1 MTRPTEPAR
10 IAVLDIGKTNL
21 KLLVASDDGW
31 PLETHSIPNA
41 ANTSSPYLAYDLA
54 GLEEW
59 FLDTLAKV
67 SQRHAIGAV
76 IATAHGC
83 GAVLVD
89 ADRPVLPMMDYEAVC
104 PPAIDEAYAR
114 MVPPYGEVFCGIG
127 AGAMRLAKQL
137 LWQESAFPAEFS
149 RAKAYLTTAQFFAMR
164 LGGRA
169 ASEISQLAAQGHIWD
184 LRRHQPSTVMRERGW
199 ARLLPQ
205 PAPAGV
211 SLGTVSEAVAMRTG
225 LARSTEVLCGV
236 HDSNANLF
244 RYKAAGLADA
254 SILSTGTW
262 MIGFQ
267 RDLDPD
273 KLDADRAMVLNIDVD
288 GESVPSTL
296 TMTGREYHL
305 ICKGKDAAAADAAVL
320 AALPTLV
327 ARGMLA
333 LPSFVGDDGLF
344 PGAGHR
350 GRTIGPAP
358 ETPAEWQ
365 ALAVLYAAFSANRC
379 LDLLGSSN
387 RIVIDGGFA
396 TNLPFARCLAALR
409 PSQSVSVSQSHDGT
423 ALGAALL
430 WRRFSRTRPVSSVVL
445 EAVTPLGEAG
455 FDRPGLSAAYQSWIT
470 LSEQT
475 P

>member
-1 MTRPTEPAR
+1 MTRRTEPTP

-31 PLETHSIPNA
+31 PLEMLSIPNA
-41 ANTSSPYLAYDLA
+41 ANASDPYPSYDLA
-54 GLEEW
+54 GLEAW
-59 FLDTLAKV
+59 FLDALAEV

-89 ADRPVLPMMDYEAVC
+89 GDRPVLPMMDYDAVC
-104 PPAIDEAYAR
+104 PPAIDEAYRRIAPAYR
-114 MVPPYGEVFCGIG
+114 EVFCGIG

-137 LWQESAFPAEFS
+137 LWQERAFPAEFA
-149 RAKAYLTTAQFFAMR
+149 RAKTYLTTAQFFAMR
-164 LGGRA
+164 LGGRS

-184 LRRHQPSTVMRERGW
+184 LVRHRPSSIMRERGW
-199 ARLLPQ
+199 AHLLPQ
-205 PAPAGV
+205 RPLAGAV
-211 SLGTVSEAVAMRTG
+211 LGTVSAAVAKRTG
-225 LARSTEVLCGV
+225 LARSTEILCGV

-244 RYKAAGLADA
+244 RYKAAGMADA

-273 KLDADRAMVLNIDVD
+273 KLDANSAMVLNIDVD
-288 GESVPSTL
+288 GENVPSTL
-296 TMTGREYHL
+296 TMTGREYDL
-305 ICKGKDAAAADAAVL
+305 IRKEKSAADAAVL
-320 AALPTLV
+320 AALPKLV
-327 ARGMLA
+327 ARGSLA
-333 LPSFVGDDGLF
+333 LASFVGDDGLF
-344 PGAGHR
+344 PGAAHR
-350 GRTIGPAP
+350 GRIIGPAP

-365 ALAVLYAAFSANRC
+365 GLAVLYAAFSANRC
-379 LDLLGSSN
+379 LDTLGSSK
-387 RIVIDGGFA
+387 RIIIDGGFA
-396 TNLPFARCLAALR
+396 ANLPFARALAALR
-409 PSQSVSVSQSHDGT
+409 PSQDVSVSQSRDGT

-430 WRRFSRTRPVSSVVL
+430 WRRFARRLPVSSVVL

-455 FDRPGLSAAYQSWIT
+455 FDRPGLSAAYRSWIA
-470 LSEQT
+470 LSEQA

>member
-1 MTRPTEPAR
+1 MTRSIEPAR

-31 PLETHSIPNA
+31 PLEALSIPNV
-41 ANTSSPYLAYDLA
+41 ANTSGPYLAYDLA
-54 GLEEW
+54 GLEKW
-59 FLDTLAKV
+59 FLDALAQV

-89 ADRPVLPMMDYEAVC
+89 GDEPVLPMMDYDAVS
-104 PPAIDEAYAR
+104 PHAIDEAYAR
-114 MVPPYGEVFCGIG
+114 IAPAYREVFCGIG

-137 LWQESAFPAEFS
+137 LWQESAFPAEFA
-149 RAKAYLTTAQFFAMR
+149 RAKTYLTTAQFFAMR

-184 LRRHQPSTVMRERGW
+184 LGSHQPSSVMRERCW
-199 ARLLPQ
+199 AHLLPQ
-205 PAPAGV
+205 RAPAGAL
-211 SLGTVSEAVAMRTG
+211 LGTVSEAVAKRTG
-225 LARSTEVLCGV
+225 LARSTEILCGV

-244 RYKAAGLADA
+244 RYKAAGMAHA

-273 KLDADRAMVLNIDVD
+273 KLDSTRAMVLNIDVD
-288 GESVPSTL
+288 GENVPSTL
-296 TMTGREYHL
+296 TMTGREYDL
-305 ICKGKDAAAADAAVL
+305 IRKESSAADAAVL
-320 AALPTLV
+320 AALPTLI
-327 ARGMLA
+327 ARGTLA
-333 LPSFVGDDGLF
+333 LPSFIGDDGLF
-344 PGAGHR
+344 PGAAHR
-350 GRTIGPAP
+350 GRIIGPPP

-365 ALAVLYAAFSANRC
+365 GLAVLYAVFSANCC
-379 LDLLGSSN
+379 LDALGSSK

-396 TNLPFARCLAALR
+396 ANLPFARSLAALR
-409 PSQSVSVSQSHDGT
+409 PSQDVSVSQSRDGT

-430 WRRFSRTRPVSSVVL
+430 WRRFARTLPVASVVL
-445 EAVTPLGEAG
+445 EPVTPLGEAG
-455 FDRPGLSAAYQSWIT
+455 FDRSHLSAAYQSWIAF
-470 LSEQT
+470 SEQA

>member
-1 MTRPTEPAR
+1 MTRPTETAR

-21 KLLVASDDGW
+21 KLLVASEDGW

-41 ANTSSPYLAYDLA
+41 ANTSGPYLAYDLA

-59 FLDTLAKV
+59 FLDALAKV
-67 SQRHAIGAV
+67 SRRHAIGAV

-89 ADRPVLPMMDYEAVC
+89 EDKPVLPMMDYDAVS

-114 MVPPYGEVFCGIG
+114 IAPTYREVFCGIG

-137 LWQESAFPAEFS
+137 LWQESAFPAEFA
-149 RAKAYLTTAQFFAMR
+149 RAKTYLTTAQFFAMR

-184 LRRHQPSTVMRERGW
+184 LCRHQPSSVMRQRGW

-205 PAPAGV
+205 RAPAGAL
-211 SLGTVSEAVAMRTG
+211 LGTVSEAVAKRTG
-225 LARSTEVLCGV
+225 LARSTEILCGV

-244 RYKAAGLADA
+244 RYKAAGMADA

-267 RDLDPD
+267 RDLDLD
-273 KLDADRAMVLNIDVD
+273 KLDATRAMVLNIDVD
-288 GESVPSTL
+288 GENVPSTL
-296 TMTGREYHL
+296 TMTGREYQL
-305 ICKGKDAAAADAAVL
+305 IRKEKGAVDAAVL

-327 ARGMLA
+327 ARRTLA
-333 LPSFVGDDGLF
+333 LPSFIGDDGLF
-344 PGAGHR
+344 PGAAHR
-350 GRTIGPAP
+350 GRIIGPPP

-365 ALAVLYAAFSANRC
+365 GLAVLYAAFSANRC
-379 LDLLGSSN
+379 LDALGSSK

-396 TNLPFARCLAALR
+396 NNLPFARCLAALR
-409 PSQSVSVSQSHDGT
+409 PSQCVSVSQSRDGT

-430 WRRFSRTRPVSSVVL
+430 WRRFTRTLPVSSVML
-445 EAVTPLGEAG
+445 EAVTPVDEAG
-455 FDRPGLSAAYQSWIT
+455 FDRPGLYAAYQSWIAF
-470 LSEQT
+470 SEQA

>member
-1 MTRPTEPAR
+1 MTRSTEPTP

-31 PLETHSIPNA
+31 PLETLSIPNA
-41 ANTSSPYLAYDLA
+41 ANASGPYPSYDLA

-59 FLDTLAKV
+59 FLDALAKV

-89 ADRPVLPMMDYEAVC
+89 GDKPVLPMMDYDAVS
-104 PPAIDEAYAR
+104 PPAIDEAYRRIAPAYR
-114 MVPPYGEVFCGIG
+114 EVFCGIG

-137 LWQESAFPAEFS
+137 LWQQSAFPAEFG
-149 RAKAYLTTAQFFAMR
+149 RAKTYLTTAQFFAMR

-184 LRRHQPSTVMRERGW
+184 LIHHQPSSVMRERGW
-199 ARLLPQ
+199 AHLLPQ
-205 PAPAGV
+205 RAPAGAV
-211 SLGTVSEAVAMRTG
+211 LGTVSAAVAKRTG
-225 LARSTEVLCGV
+225 LARSTEMLCGV

-244 RYKAAGLADA
+244 RYKAAGMADA

-273 KLDADRAMVLNIDVD
+273 KLDASRAMVLNIDVD
-288 GESVPSTL
+288 GENVPSTL
-296 TMTGREYHL
+296 TMTGREYDL
-305 ICKGKDAAAADAAVL
+305 IRKEKSSADAAVL
-320 AALPTLV
+320 AALPKLV
-327 ARGMLA
+327 ARGSLA

-344 PGAGHR
+344 PGAALR
-350 GRTIGPAP
+350 GRIIGPAP
-358 ETPAEWQ
+358 ETAAEWQ
-365 ALAVLYAAFSANRC
+365 GLAVLYAAFSANRC
-379 LDLLGSSN
+379 LDTLGSSK
-387 RIVIDGGFA
+387 RIIIDGGFA
-396 TNLPFARCLAALR
+396 ANLPFARALAALR
-409 PSQSVSVSQSHDGT
+409 PSQDVFVSQSRDGT

-430 WRRFSRTRPVSSVVL
+430 WRRFARRLPVSSVVL

-455 FDRPGLSAAYQSWIT
+455 LDRPGLSTAYRSWIAF
-470 LSEQT
+470 SEQA

>member
-1 MTRPTEPAR
+1 MTRPTEPTP

-31 PLETHSIPNA
+31 PLETLSIPNT
-41 ANTSSPYLAYDLA
+41 ANASDPYLSHDLA
-54 GLEEW
+54 GLETW
-59 FLDTLAKV
+59 FLDALAKV

-89 ADRPVLPMMDYEAVC
+89 GDRPVLPMMDYDAVS
-104 PPAIDEAYAR
+104 PPAIDEAYRRIAPAYR
-114 MVPPYGEVFCGIG
+114 EVFCGIG

-137 LWQESAFPAEFS
+137 LWQECAFPAEFA
-149 RAKAYLTTAQFFAMR
+149 RAKTYLTTAQFFALR

-184 LRRHQPSTVMRERGW
+184 LVRHEPSSVMRERGW
-199 ARLLPQ
+199 AHLLPQ
-205 PAPAGV
+205 RAPAGAV
-211 SLGTVSEAVAMRTG
+211 LGTVSAAVAKRTG
-225 LARSTEVLCGV
+225 LARSTEILCGV

-244 RYKAAGLADA
+244 RYKAAGMADA

-267 RDLDPD
+267 RDLEPD
-273 KLDADRAMVLNIDVD
+273 KLDANGAMVLNIDVD
-288 GESVPSTL
+288 GENVPSTL
-296 TMTGREYHL
+296 TMTGREYDL
-305 ICKGKDAAAADAAVL
+305 IRKEKSAADAAVL
-320 AALPTLV
+320 ATLPKLV
-327 ARGMLA
+327 ARRTLA

-344 PGAGHR
+344 PGAAHR
-350 GRTIGPAP
+350 GRIIGPAP

-365 ALAVLYAAFSANRC
+365 GLAVLYAAFSANRC
-379 LDLLGSSN
+379 LDALGSSK
-387 RIVIDGGFA
+387 RIIIDGGFA
-396 TNLPFARCLAALR
+396 ANLPFARALAALR
-409 PSQSVSVSQSHDGT
+409 PSQEISVSQSRDGT

-430 WRRFSRTRPVSSVVL
+430 WRRFARRLPVSSVVL
-445 EAVTPLGEAG
+445 EAVTPLGEVG
-455 FDRPGLSAAYQSWIT
+455 FDRPGLSAAYRSWIAF
-470 LSEQT
+470 SEQV

>member
-1 MTRPTEPAR
+1 MTRSTEPTP

-31 PLETHSIPNA
+31 PLETLSIPNA
-41 ANTSSPYLAYDLA
+41 ANASGPYPSYDLA

-59 FLDTLAKV
+59 FLDALAKV

-89 ADRPVLPMMDYEAVC
+89 GDKPVLPMMDYDAVS
-104 PPAIDEAYAR
+104 PPAIDEAYRRIA
-114 MVPPYGEVFCGIG
+114 PAYGEVFCGIG
-127 AGAMRLAKQL
+127 DGAMRLAKQL
-137 LWQESAFPAEFS
+137 LWQQSAYPAEFA
-149 RAKAYLTTAQFFAMR
+149 RAKVYLTTAQFFALR

-184 LRRHQPSTVMRERGW
+184 LVRHQPSSVMRERGW
-199 ARLLPQ
+199 DHLLPQ
-205 PAPAGV
+205 RVPAGAV
-211 SLGTVSEAVAMRTG
+211 LGTVSEAVARRTG
-225 LARSTEVLCGV
+225 LARSTDILCGV

-244 RYKAAGLADA
+244 RYKAAGMADA
-254 SILSTGTW
+254 SVLSTGTW

-273 KLDADRAMVLNIDVD
+273 KLDVTRAMVLNIDVD
-288 GESVPSTL
+288 GENVPSTL
-296 TMTGREYHL
+296 TMTGREYEL
-305 ICKGKDAAAADAAVL
+305 IRREKCAADAAVL
-320 AALPTLV
+320 ATLPTLV
-327 ARGMLA
+327 ARGSLA

-344 PGAGHR
+344 PGAALR
-350 GRTIGPAP
+350 GRIIGPAP
-358 ETPAEWQ
+358 ETAAEWQ
-365 ALAVLYAAFSANRC
+365 GLAVLYAAFSATRC
-379 LDLLGSSN
+379 LDTLGSSK
-387 RIVIDGGFA
+387 RIIIDGGFA
-396 TNLPFARCLAALR
+396 ANLPFARALAALR
-409 PSQSVSVSQSHDGT
+409 PSQDVFVSQSRDGT

-430 WRRFSRTRPVSSVVL
+430 WRRFARRLPVSSVVL

-455 FDRPGLSAAYQSWIT
+455 LDRPGLSTAYRSWIAF
-470 LSEQT
+470 SEQA

>member
-31 PLETHSIPNA
+31 PLETHSIVNA
-41 ANTSSPYLAYDLA
+41 ANTSGPYLACDLA
-54 GLEEW
+54 SLEEW
-59 FLDTLAKV
+59 FLDALAEV

-89 ADRPVLPMMDYEAVC
+89 EDKPVLPMMDYDAVS
-104 PPAIDEAYAR
+104 PAAIDQVYERIA
-114 MVPPYGEVFCGIG
+114 PPYREVFCGVG

-137 LWQESAFPAEFS
+137 LWQESAFPAEFA
-149 RAKAYLTTAQFFAMR
+149 RARTYLTTAQFFALR

-184 LRRHQPSTVMRERGW
+184 LRRHQPSSVMRQRGW

-205 PAPAGV
+205 RAPAGAV
-211 SLGTVSEAVAMRTG
+211 LGTVSEAVARRTG
-225 LARSTEVLCGV
+225 LARSTEILCGV

-244 RYKAAGLADA
+244 RYKAAGMADA

-273 KLDADRAMVLNIDVD
+273 KLDATRAMVLNIDVD
-288 GESVPSTL
+288 GENVPSTL
-296 TMTGREYHL
+296 AITGREYDL
-305 ICKGKDAAAADAAVL
+305 IRKEEAAADAAVL
-320 AALPTLV
+320 AALPTLA
-327 ARGMLA
+327 ARGTLA
-333 LPSFVGDDGLF
+333 LPSFTGDDGLF
-344 PGAGHR
+344 PGAAHR
-350 GRTIGPAP
+350 GRIIGPPP

-365 ALAVLYAAFSANRC
+365 GLAVLYAAFSANRG
-379 LDLLGSSN
+379 LDALGSSK

-396 TNLPFARCLAALR
+396 ANLPFARCLAALR
-409 PSQSVSVSQSHDGT
+409 PSQHVSVSQSRDGT

-430 WRRFSRTRPVSSVVL
+430 WRRFARTLPVSSVVL

-455 FDRPGLSAAYQSWIT
+455 FDKPGLSAAYQSWIAF
-470 LSEQT
+470 SEQA

>member
-1 MTRPTEPAR
+1 MTPPTHSAR

-21 KLLVASDDGW
+21 KLLVASEDGW
-31 PLETHSIPNA
+31 PLETLSIPNA
-41 ANTSSPYLAYDLA
+41 ANPSGPYLAYDLA
-54 GLEEW
+54 GLEDW
-59 FLDTLAKV
+59 FLDALAEV
-67 SQRHAIGAV
+67 SQRHVIGAV

-89 ADRPVLPMMDYEAVC
+89 ADTPVLPMMDYEAVS

-114 MVPPYGEVFCGIG
+114 IAPAYGEVFCGIG

-137 LWQESAFPAEFS
+137 LWQESAFPTEFA

-184 LRRHQPSTVMRERGW
+184 LVHHQPSTVMRERGW
-199 ARLLPQ
+199 AHLLPL
-205 PAPAGV
+205 PVPAGA
-211 SLGTVSEAVAMRTG
+211 SLGTVSEAMARRIG
-225 LARSTEVLCGV
+225 LARSTEILCGV

-267 RDLDPD
+267 RDIEAD
-273 KLDADRAMVLNIDVD
+273 KLDARRAMVLNIDID
-288 GESVPSTL
+288 GENVPSTL

-305 ICKGKDAAAADAAVL
+305 ICKGKDAADAAVL
-320 AALPTLV
+320 AALPILV
-327 ARGMLA
+327 GRGTLA
-333 LPSFVGDDGLF
+333 LPSFVADDGLF

-350 GRTIGPAP
+350 GRIIGPPP
-358 ETPAEWQ
+358 ETAAEWQ
-365 ALAVLYAAFSANRC
+365 ALAVLYAAFSANRS
-379 LDLLGSSN
+379 LDLLGSSK

-396 TNLPFARCLAALR
+396 ANLPFARCLAALR

-430 WRRFSRTRPVSSVVL
+430 WRRFSRTLPVSSVVL

-455 FDRPGLSAAYQSWIT
+455 FSRPGLSAAYQSWIA

>member
-1 MTRPTEPAR
+1 MTRSTEAAP

-31 PLETHSIPNA
+31 PLETLSIPNA
-41 ANTSSPYLAYDLA
+41 ANASAPYPSYDLA
-54 GLEEW
+54 GLEAW
-59 FLDTLAKV
+59 FLDALAEV

-89 ADRPVLPMMDYEAVC
+89 GDRPVLPMMDYDAVS
-104 PPAIDEAYAR
+104 PSAIDEAYGRIAPAYR
-114 MVPPYGEVFCGIG
+114 EVFCGIG

-137 LWQESAFPAEFS
+137 LWQECAFPAEFA
-149 RAKAYLTTAQFFAMR
+149 RAKTYLTTAQFFALR

-184 LRRHQPSTVMRERGW
+184 LVRHQPSSVMRERGW
-199 ARLLPQ
+199 AHLLPQ
-205 PAPAGV
+205 RAPAGAV
-211 SLGTVSEAVAMRTG
+211 LGTVSAAVAKRTG
-225 LARSTEVLCGV
+225 LARSTEILCGV

-244 RYKAAGLADA
+244 RYKAAGMADA

-273 KLDADRAMVLNIDVD
+273 KLDANSAMVLNIDVD
-288 GESVPSTL
+288 GENVPSTL
-296 TMTGREYHL
+296 TMTGREYDL
-305 ICKGKDAAAADAAVL
+305 IRKENSAADAAVL
-320 AALPTLV
+320 AALPKLV
-327 ARGMLA
+327 AQGSLA

-344 PGAGHR
+344 PGAAQR
-350 GRTIGPAP
+350 GRIIGPAP

-365 ALAVLYAAFSANRC
+365 GLAVLYAAFSANRC
-379 LDLLGSSN
+379 LDSLGSSK
-387 RIVIDGGFA
+387 RIIIDGGFA
-396 TNLPFARCLAALR
+396 ANLPFARALAALR
-409 PSQSVSVSQSHDGT
+409 PSQEISVSQSRDGT

-430 WRRFSRTRPVSSVVL
+430 WRRFARRLPVSSVVL
-445 EAVTPLGEAG
+445 EAVPPLGEVG
-455 FDRPGLSAAYQSWIT
+455 FDRPGLSAAYRSWIAF
-470 LSEQT
+470 SEQV

>member
-1 MTRPTEPAR
+1 MTRSTEPTP

-31 PLETHSIPNA
+31 PLETLSIPNA
-41 ANTSSPYLAYDLA
+41 ANASGPYPSYDLA

-59 FLDTLAKV
+59 FLDALAKV

-89 ADRPVLPMMDYEAVC
+89 GDKHVLPMMDYDAVS
-104 PPAIDEAYAR
+104 PPAIDEAYRRIAPAYR
-114 MVPPYGEVFCGIG
+114 EVFCGIG

-137 LWQESAFPAEFS
+137 LWQQSAFPAEFG
-149 RAKAYLTTAQFFAMR
+149 RAKTYLTTAQFFAMR

-184 LRRHQPSTVMRERGW
+184 LIRHQPSSVMRERGW
-199 ARLLPQ
+199 AHLLPQ
-205 PAPAGV
+205 RAPAGAV
-211 SLGTVSEAVAMRTG
+211 LGTVSAAVAKRTG
-225 LARSTEVLCGV
+225 LARSTEMLCGV

-244 RYKAAGLADA
+244 RYKAAGMADA

-273 KLDADRAMVLNIDVD
+273 KLDASRAMVLNIDVD
-288 GESVPSTL
+288 GENVPSTL
-296 TMTGREYHL
+296 TMTGREYDL
-305 ICKGKDAAAADAAVL
+305 IRKEKSSADAAVL
-320 AALPTLV
+320 AALPKLV
-327 ARGMLA
+327 ARGSLA

-344 PGAGHR
+344 PGAALR
-350 GRTIGPAP
+350 GRIIGPAP
-358 ETPAEWQ
+358 ETAAEWQ
-365 ALAVLYAAFSANRC
+365 GLAVLYAAFSANRC
-379 LDLLGSSN
+379 LDTLGSSK
-387 RIVIDGGFA
+387 RIIIDGGFA
-396 TNLPFARCLAALR
+396 ANLPFARALAALR
-409 PSQSVSVSQSHDGT
+409 PSQDVFVSQSRDGT

-430 WRRFSRTRPVSSVVL
+430 WRRFARRLPVSSVVL

-455 FDRPGLSAAYQSWIT
+455 LDRPGLSTAYRSWIAF
-470 LSEQT
+470 SEQA

>member
-1 MTRPTEPAR
+1 MTQPAEPAR

-21 KLLVASDDGW
+21 KLQVSSDDGW
-31 PLETHSIPNA
+31 PLETYSIPNA
-41 ANTSSPYLAYDLA
+41 AHTSSPYLAYDLA
-54 GLEEW
+54 GLESW
-59 FLDTLAKV
+59 FLDALAKA
-67 SQRHAIGAV
+67 SRRHAIGAV

-89 ADRPVLPMMDYEAVC
+89 ADKPVLPMMDYEAVS
-104 PPAIDEAYAR
+104 PPDIDQAYAR
-114 MVPPYGEVFCGIG
+114 IAPPYREVFCGIG

-137 LWQESAFPAEFS
+137 LWQETAFPAEFA
-149 RAKAYLTTAQFFAMR
+149 RAKAYLTTAQYFAMR

-184 LRRHQPSTVMRERGW
+184 LSRHQASTVMRERGW
-199 ARLLPQ
+199 AHLLPQ
-205 PAPAGV
+205 PAPAGA
-211 SLGTVSEAVAMRTG
+211 SLGTVSEAVANRTG
-225 LARSTEVLCGV
+225 LKRSTEILCGV

-273 KLDADRAMVLNIDVD
+273 KLDARRAMVLNIDVD
-288 GESVPSTL
+288 GENVPSSL

-305 ICKGKDAAAADAAVL
+305 ICKQEGAADAAVL
-320 AALPTLV
+320 AALPPLL
-327 ARGMLA
+327 ARGTLA

-344 PGAGHR
+344 PGAAHR
-350 GRTIGPAP
+350 GRIIGPAP
-358 ETPAEWQ
+358 ETAAEWQ
-365 ALAVLYAAFSANRC
+365 ALAVLYAAFCANRC
-379 LDLLGSSN
+379 LDLLGSTK

-396 TNLPFARCLAALR
+396 ANLPFARCLAALR
-409 PSQSVSVSQSHDGT
+409 PSQSVSVSQCRDGT

-430 WRRFSRTRPVSSVVL
+430 WRRFERTRPVSSVVL
-445 EAVTPLGEAG
+445 EAVTPLGEDG
-455 FDRPGLSAAYQSWIT
+455 FDRRGLAKAYQSWVAF
-470 LSEQT
+470 SEQA

>member
-1 MTRPTEPAR
+1 MTRPTEPVR

-41 ANTSSPYLAYDLA
+41 AHTSSPYLASDLA

-59 FLDTLAKV
+59 FLDALAKV
-67 SQRHAIGAV
+67 SRRHAIGAV

-89 ADRPVLPMMDYEAVC
+89 EDKPVLPMMDYEAVS
-104 PPAIDEAYAR
+104 PPDIDEAYAR
-114 MVPPYGEVFCGIG
+114 IAPAYGEVFCGIG

-137 LWQESAFPAEFS
+137 LWQQSAFPAEFA
-149 RAKAYLTTAQFFAMR
+149 RAKACLTTAQFFAMR
-164 LGGRA
+164 LGGHA
-169 ASEISQLAAQGHIWD
+169 ASEISQLAAQSHIWD
-184 LRRHQPSTVMRERGW
+184 LVRHQPSTIMRERGW
-199 ARLLPQ
+199 AHLLPQ

-211 SLGTVSEAVAMRTG
+211 PLGTVSEAVARRTG
-225 LARSTEVLCGV
+225 LARSTEILCGV

-267 RDLDPD
+267 RDLDLD
-273 KLDADRAMVLNIDVD
+273 KLDAKRGMVLNIDVD
-288 GESVPSTL
+288 GERVPSTL

-305 ICKGKDAAAADAAVL
+305 ICKGKKAADAAVL
-320 AALPTLV
+320 AELPSLV
-327 ARGMLA
+327 ARGTLA

-350 GRTIGPAP
+350 GRIVGPAP

-379 LDLLGSSN
+379 LDLLGSSK

-396 TNLPFARCLAALR
+396 TNLPFARTLAALR
-409 PSQSVSVSQSHDGT
+409 PSQSVSVSQSHHGT

-430 WRRFSRTRPVSSVVL
+430 WRRFARAHPVSSVVL

-455 FDRPGLSAAYQSWIT
+455 FDRHGLAKAYQSWIT
-470 LSEQT
+470 LAEQT

>member
-1 MTRPTEPAR
+1 MTRSTEPTP

-31 PLETHSIPNA
+31 PLETLSIPNA
-41 ANTSSPYLAYDLA
+41 ANALAPYPSYDLA
-54 GLEEW
+54 GLEAW
-59 FLDTLAKV
+59 FLDALAEV

-89 ADRPVLPMMDYEAVC
+89 GDKPVLPMMDYDAVS
-104 PPAIDEAYAR
+104 PPAIDEAYRRIAPAYR
-114 MVPPYGEVFCGIG
+114 EVFCGIG

-137 LWQESAFPAEFS
+137 LWQQSAFPAEFA
-149 RAKAYLTTAQFFAMR
+149 RAKTYLTTAQFFAMR

-184 LRRHQPSTVMRERGW
+184 LVRHQPSSVMRERGW
-199 ARLLPQ
+199 AHLLPQ
-205 PAPAGV
+205 RAPAGAV
-211 SLGTVSEAVAMRTG
+211 LGTVSAAVAKRTG
-225 LARSTEVLCGV
+225 LARSTEILCGV

-244 RYKAAGLADA
+244 RYKAAGMANA

-267 RDLDPD
+267 RDLHPD
-273 KLDADRAMVLNIDVD
+273 KLDANSAMVLNIDVD
-288 GESVPSTL
+288 GANVPSTL
-296 TMTGREYHL
+296 TMTGREYDL
-305 ICKGKDAAAADAAVL
+305 IRKGKSAADAAVL
-320 AALPTLV
+320 AALPKLV
-327 ARGMLA
+327 ARGSLA

-344 PGAGHR
+344 PGAAHR
-350 GRTIGPAP
+350 GRIIGPAL

-365 ALAVLYAAFSANRC
+365 GLAVLYAAFSANRC
-379 LDLLGSSN
+379 LDTLGSSK
-387 RIVIDGGFA
+387 RIIIDGGFA
-396 TNLPFARCLAALR
+396 ANLPFARALAALR
-409 PSQSVSVSQSHDGT
+409 PSQDVSVSQSRDGT

-430 WRRFSRTRPVSSVVL
+430 WRRFARRLPVSSVVL

-455 FDRPGLSAAYQSWIT
+455 FDHPGLSAAYRSWIA
-470 LSEQT
+470 LSEQV

>member
-1 MTRPTEPAR
+1 MTRPTEPTR
-10 IAVLDIGKTNL
+10 IAVFDIGKTNL

-31 PLETHSIPNA
+31 PLEIHSIPNV
-41 ANTSSPYLAYDLA
+41 ANASGPYLAYDLA
-54 GLEEW
+54 SLEEW
-59 FLDTLAKV
+59 FLDALAKV

-89 ADRPVLPMMDYEAVC
+89 EDKPVLPMMDYEAVS
-104 PPAIDEAYAR
+104 PPEIDEIYAR
-114 MVPPYGEVFCGIG
+114 IAPAYREVFCGIG

-137 LWQESAFPAEFS
+137 LWQESAFPAEFA
-149 RAKAYLTTAQFFAMR
+149 RAKTYLTTAQFFAMR

-184 LRRHQPSTVMRERGW
+184 LIRHQPSSVMRERGW

-205 PAPAGV
+205 RVPAGAL
-211 SLGTVSEAVAMRTG
+211 LGRVSEAVVKRTG
-225 LARSTEVLCGV
+225 LARSTEILCGV

-244 RYKAAGLADA
+244 RYKAAGMADA

-273 KLDADRAMVLNIDVD
+273 KLDATRAMVLNIDVD
-288 GESVPSTL
+288 GENVPSTL
-296 TMTGREYHL
+296 TMTGREYDL
-305 ICKGKDAAAADAAVL
+305 IRKENSAADAAVH

-327 ARGMLA
+327 TRGTLA
-333 LPSFVGDDGLF
+333 LPSFIGEDGLF
-344 PGAGHR
+344 PGAAHR
-350 GRTIGPAP
+350 GRIIGLAP

-379 LDLLGSSN
+379 LDALGSSK
-387 RIVIDGGFA
+387 RIIIDGGFA
-396 TNLPFARCLAALR
+396 ANQPFARCLAALR
-409 PSQSVSVSQSHDGT
+409 PAQRVSVSQSPDGT

-430 WRRFSRTRPVSSVVL
+430 WRRFARRLPVSSVVL

-455 FDRPGLSAAYQSWIT
+455 FDRSTLSAAYRSWT
-470 LSEQT
+470 ALSEQT

>member
-1 MTRPTEPAR
+1 MTQPTEPAR

-31 PLETHSIPNA
+31 PLETDSIPNA
-41 ANTSSPYLAYDLA
+41 ARTSSPYLAYDLA
-54 GLEEW
+54 GLEKW
-59 FLDTLAKV
+59 FLGALAKV
-67 SQRHAIGAV
+67 SRRHAIGAV

-89 ADRPVLPMMDYEAVC
+89 ADKHVLPMMDYEAVS
-104 PPAIDEAYAR
+104 PPDIDEAYAR
-114 MVPPYGEVFCGIG
+114 IAPPYGEVFCGIG

-137 LWQESAFPAEFS
+137 LWQERAFPTEFA
-149 RAKAYLTTAQFFAMR
+149 RAKTYLTTAQYFAMR

-184 LRRHQPSTVMRERGW
+184 LARHQPSSVMRERGW
-199 ARLLPQ
+199 AHLLPK
-205 PAPAGV
+205 PAPAGI
-211 SLGTVSEAVAMRTG
+211 SLGTVSEAVAGHTG
-225 LARSTEVLCGV
+225 LARSTEILCGV

-273 KLDADRAMVLNIDVD
+273 RLDATCAMVLNIDVD
-288 GESVPSTL
+288 GENVPSTL

-305 ICKGKDAAAADAAVL
+305 ICGHEGAADAAVI
-320 AALPTLV
+320 AALPTLL
-327 ARGMLA
+327 ARGSLA

-344 PGAGHR
+344 PGAAHR
-350 GRTIGPAP
+350 GRIIGPAP

-379 LDLLGSSN
+379 LDLLGSTQ

-396 TNLPFARCLAALR
+396 TNLPFARCIAALR
-409 PSQSVSVSQSHDGT
+409 PSQSVSVSQCRDGT

-430 WRRFSRTRPVSSVVL
+430 WRRFARTLPVSSVVL
-445 EAVTPLGEAG
+445 EAVTPPGEDG
-455 FDRPGLSAAYQSWIT
+455 FDRRGLSQAYQSWIA
-470 LSEQT
+470 LSEQA

>member
-1 MTRPTEPAR
+1 MTRPTETAR

-21 KLLVASDDGW
+21 KLLVASEDGW

-41 ANTSSPYLAYDLA
+41 ANTSGPYLAYDLA

-59 FLDTLAKV
+59 FLDALAKV
-67 SQRHAIGAV
+67 SRRHAIGAV

-89 ADRPVLPMMDYEAVC
+89 EDKPVLPMMDYDAVS

-114 MVPPYGEVFCGIG
+114 IAPTYREVFCGIG

-137 LWQESAFPAEFS
+137 LWQEMAFPAEFA
-149 RAKAYLTTAQFFAMR
+149 RAKTYLTTAQFFAMR

-184 LRRHQPSTVMRERGW
+184 LCRHQPSSVMRQRGW
-199 ARLLPQ
+199 AHLLPQ
-205 PAPAGV
+205 RAPAGAL
-211 SLGTVSEAVAMRTG
+211 LGTVSEAVAKRTG
-225 LARSTEVLCGV
+225 LARSTEILCGV

-244 RYKAAGLADA
+244 RYKAAGMADA

-267 RDLDPD
+267 RDLDLD
-273 KLDADRAMVLNIDVD
+273 KLDATRAMVLNIDVD
-288 GESVPSTL
+288 GENVPSTL
-296 TMTGREYHL
+296 TMTGREYDL
-305 ICKGKDAAAADAAVL
+305 IRKEKGAADAAVL

-327 ARGMLA
+327 AQGTLA
-333 LPSFVGDDGLF
+333 LPSFIAEDGLF
-344 PGAGHR
+344 PGAAHR
-350 GRTIGPAP
+350 GRIIGPPP

-365 ALAVLYAAFSANRC
+365 GLAVLYAAFSANRC
-379 LDLLGSSN
+379 LDALGSSK

-396 TNLPFARCLAALR
+396 NNLPFARCLAALR
-409 PSQSVSVSQSHDGT
+409 PSQCVSVSQSRDGT

-430 WRRFSRTRPVSSVVL
+430 WRRFTRTLPVSSVML
-445 EAVTPLGEAG
+445 EAVTPVDEAG
-455 FDRPGLSAAYQSWIT
+455 FDRPGLYAAYQSWIAF
-470 LSEQT
+470 SEQA